1 MLEEGNPMPYHYQ
14 IKQLL
19 KKEIFAGHYEA
30 KIPSERELMERF
42 SVSRTTIREAVNHL
56 VQEGILKKVH
66 GKGTFVTQSKTIEEW
81 LHTLHSLTDTVKKM
95 GLTPGSELLEIK
107 KIDERP
113 KIFNKKINDSQMM
126 IKRLRT
132 ANGNPIAIERH
143 YVGVELGEQLKKYN
157 LDEVT
162 IYDVMENELEV
173 DMHEAEQS
181 ISCKRVEDEDA
192 IPLEIEKGTN
202 VLIVERIIRNPKG
215 EVIEFYTSAVKPGM
229 YEFRIK
235 MNR

>member
-1 MLEEGNPMPYHYQ
+1 MYMLEEGNPMPYHYQ

-95 GLTPGSELLEIK
+95 GLTPGSKLLSIK
-107 KIDERP
+107 TIDKPLLILNTKIDS
-113 KIFNKKINDSQMM
+113 KLMM
-126 IKRLRT
+126 IKRQRT
-132 ANGNPIAIERH
+132 ANGEPIAIERH
-143 YVGVELGEQLKKYN
+143 YVAIELGEKLTDYN

-162 IYDVMENELEV
+162 IYDVMENELNV

-181 ISCKRVEDEDA
+181 ISCKQVD
-192 IPLEIEKGTN
+192 
-202 VLIVERIIRNPKG
+202 
-215 EVIEFYTSAVKPGM
+215 
-229 YEFRIK
+229 
-235 MNR
+235 